1 MTEYYRLSRK
11 FSNKFHRIFFL
22 SKIKENRRKQE
33 ILNKPF
39 LDKNRITWMDMFKIL
54 IEKQWLK
61 KRLYLEVFA
70 ILITIKFNKTK

>member
-11 FSNKFHRIFFL
+11 FTNKFHRIFFL

-39 LDKNRITWMDMFKIL
+39 LDKNRITWMDMVKIL
-54 IEKQWLK
+54 IEKQCFK
-61 KRLYLEVFA
+61 KRLYLEVLVLF
-70 ILITIKFNKTK
+70 IKIKSNKNR